1 MWIAGHP
8 TFNLDR
14 PIQKKR
20 NKPSFRF
27 DISPMKQK
35 WCRNQSRLGDESM
48 DKNQPGQ
55 NSCEVCHESF
65 DSAQELQSHRQSAH
79 QENKPADR
87 QGKFDIESDQQRREK
102 IA

>member
-1 MWIAGHP
+1 
-8 TFNLDR
+8 
-14 PIQKKR
+14 
-20 NKPSFRF
+20 
-27 DISPMKQK
+27 
-35 WCRNQSRLGDESM
+35 M

-87 QGKFDIESDQQRREK
+87 QGRFDIESDQQRREK